1 MNMKRTALVLLAA
14 AAVLAAQEAD
24 RVTVPFSNPNGSKSV
39 RIETMQGDVV
49 VKTHERNDV
58 IVDTVGGSRRSNKR
72 TPQEM
77 EGLKRI
83 DISGRGITAEE
94 SQNTILIK
102 SPFGP
107 GDNLNVW
114 VPSNVTLRVKTLGG
128 DVEVDG
134 VQGELEL
141 NTTNGDVHA
150 RNVGG
155 SVIGHSLNGD
165 VIVTINRVE
174 SKPMSFSTLNGDID
188 VTLPRDT
195 KARLKLKADHGEVYT
210 DFTMTLEPTQRI
222 EEKSKVDGKV
232 KVRVDKTTYAT
243 INGGGPEIAFTTLNG
258 EIKIRQAK

>member
-1 MNMKRTALVLLAA
+1 
-14 AAVLAAQEAD
+14 
-24 RVTVPFSNPNGSKSV
+24 
-39 RIETMQGDVV
+39 

-58 IVDTVGGSRRSNKR
+58 IVDTVGGSRRSHGR
-72 TPQEM
+72 QPREL

-83 DISGRGITAEE
+83 DISGAGITAEE

-102 SPFGP
+102 SAFGA
-107 GDNLNVW
+107 GENLNVW
-114 VPSNVTLRVKTLGG
+114 VPANVTLRVKTLGG
-128 DVEVDG
+128 DVEVEG

-141 NTTNGDVHA
+141 NTTNGEVRA

-165 VIVTINRVE
+165 VIVSINHVE
-174 SKPMSFSTLNGDID
+174 AKPMSFSTLNGDID

-210 DFTMTLEPTQRI
+210 DFEIKLEPTQRT
-222 EEKSKVDGKV
+222 EEKEKADGKYKV
-232 KVRVDKTTYAT
+232 KVDKITYGT

-258 EIKIRQAK
+258 AIKIRQAK